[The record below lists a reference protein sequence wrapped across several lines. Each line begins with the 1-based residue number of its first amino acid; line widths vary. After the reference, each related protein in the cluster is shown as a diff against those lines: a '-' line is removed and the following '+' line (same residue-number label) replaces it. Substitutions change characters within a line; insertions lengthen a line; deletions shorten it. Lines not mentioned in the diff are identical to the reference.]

1 MSLLPNGPD
10 PDGLLEYS
18 VVYTDRAL
26 SHMSKKFQGVMTD
39 LSSTLKTVYG
49 AHSSAIIPGCG
60 TYGMEACAR
69 QFGTNKKVLV
79 IRNGFFSF
87 RWTQIFDTPQMA
99 ADSVTVLRAKPVDGG
114 VELPQYAPPPI
125 DEVIAAI
132 REQKPDVVFS
142 PHVETSAGI
151 ILPPDYVSCVCVFC
165 FVLFCLVFSPYETTR
180 SIQMER
186 KMWLLTPSFPTP
198 FFFHP
203 TKDQSRRRRGA

>member
-99 ADSVTVLRAKPVDGG
+99 ADSVTVLRASPSTAT
-114 VELPQYAPPPI
+114 PRRSTPPPI
-125 DEVIAAI
+125 DEVVAAI
-132 REQKPDVVFS
+132 RARS
-142 PHVETSAGI
+142 RTS
-151 ILPPDYVSCVCVFC
+151 C
-165 FVLFCLVFSPYETTR
+165 
-180 SIQMER
+180 
-186 KMWLLTPSFPTP
+186 
-198 FFFHP
+198 
-203 TKDQSRRRRGA
+203 SRRT